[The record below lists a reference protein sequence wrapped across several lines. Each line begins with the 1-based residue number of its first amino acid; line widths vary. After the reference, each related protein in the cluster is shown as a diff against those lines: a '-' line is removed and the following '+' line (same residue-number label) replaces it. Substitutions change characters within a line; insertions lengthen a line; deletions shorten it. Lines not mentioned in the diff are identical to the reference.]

1 MWNNSLVQK
10 LMIAM
15 GVLVLAL
22 VLVGLA
28 LPQHARVVASL
39 EIDARPATIFAL
51 VNDFDRVVLWSPWV
65 ASDPNARI
73 EISEPSS
80 GVGAAMRW
88 DGLVIGTG
96 SQVIETSMPY
106 EHIGTLMNPGQTGA
120 ARSWFDFRE
129 TANGTLVE
137 WTFESD
143 YGYNLVGRYAAL
155 LLNGVI
161 RRDYEYGLRRL
172 ADLAESL
179 PRTDFSD
186 LAVEH
191 VEVAAQA
198 IAYRSTS
205 SSPNP
210 EATADALGKAYF
222 RILNFIDAQGLQE
235 AGAPMLISRAL
246 HGNEMR
252 FDAAIPIR
260 GVSATTPTEAEG
272 VRRGQSYAGKAVK
285 ARHRGPYRDLV
296 QTHRKITAYLAAHG
310 IERNGD
316 AWESFVNDPTTVE
329 ESEILTDVYY
339 PIR

>member
-1 MWNNSLVQK
+1 
-10 LMIAM
+10 MIAM
-15 GVLVLAL
+15 GVFVLAL
-22 VLVGLA
+22 ILVGLA

-51 VNDFDRVVLWSPWV
+51 VNDFDRVVLWSPWLE
-65 ASDPNARI
+65 SDPNARI
-73 EISEPSS
+73 EISGPAS
-80 GVGAAMRW
+80 GVGATMRW

-129 TANGTLVE
+129 TSNGTLVD
-137 WTFESD
+137 WTFETD

-161 RRDYEYGLRRL
+161 RRDYERGLRRL

-179 PRTDFSD
+179 PRADFSD
-186 LAVEH
+186 LTVEH
-191 VEVAAQA
+191 VEVAAQD
-198 IAYRSTS
+198 IAYRSTAS
-205 SSPNP
+205 LPDPAS
-210 EATADALGKAYF
+210 TADALGKAYF
-222 RILNFIDAQGLQE
+222 RILNFIDAQALQE
-235 AGAPMLISRAL
+235 AGAPMLISRAFN
-246 HGNEMR
+246 GNEML
-252 FDAAIPIR
+252 FDAAIPVR
-260 GVSATTPTEAEG
+260 GITAATPADAAG
-272 VRRGQSYAGKAVK
+272 VRLGQTYAGAAVRV
-285 ARHRGPYRDLV
+285 RHRGPYRDLV

-316 AWESFVNDPTTVE
+316 AWEAFVNDPTTVE